1 MLCDFKI
8 NCTTNDYSACI
19 SMILTTSHRRYNSL
33 TAQMLVLVIL
43 LQMFCHVT
51 AAPKEDSVTSPDGT
65 EISFTR
71 YLADGKTLFIWI
83 PSEAGI
89 QKADKRTAAALSQ
102 AGHEVW
108 LADLF
113 ESRFLPVA
121 TSSLDRIPAD
131 DINSLINAAYERKQK
146 IYLLSSGRG
155 TLPLLRGLHRWQL
168 QHPSHPNP
176 PAVILLSPK
185 FYYETPDPGQT
196 ARLLPIVEQ
205 TNALLFIIQPTQSPW
220 RWKLESTMPAL
231 QQAGSDVYLRLLPRI
246 RDRFYFRPDA
256 TQREQ
261 NFAQHLP
268 ALIQQ
273 AARSLDSW
281 PSRMRTVSPL
291 TRDIAPLPTGKKPRE
306 LKPYAGNPA
315 PPPLKLNGLDSKNYD
330 LSDYRG
336 QVVLVNFWASWCP
349 PCVHEMP
356 SMQRLQQRLQD
367 RPFTILAVNMAEDHR
382 TINEFLNNK
391 VNVSFPILMDQ
402 DGQALQRWG
411 VFAFPTSYVIDKQGR
426 IRYALFGSV
435 DWEDHDIVNKI
446 TALLNE

>member
-1 MLCDFKI
+1 
-8 NCTTNDYSACI
+8 
-19 SMILTTSHRRYNSL
+19 MILTTCHRRYNHPG
-33 TAQMLVLVIL
+33 AQFLVLVIL
-43 LQMFCHVT
+43 LQVFCQVT
-51 AAPKEDSVTSPDGT
+51 AAPKEDSVTSTDGT

-71 YLADGKTLFIWI
+71 YPADGKTLFIWL

-89 QKADKRTAAALSQ
+89 QDGEKRTAAALSQ

-108 LADLF
+108 LADIF

-121 TSSLDRIPAD
+121 TSSLDRIPAE
-131 DINSLINAAYERKQK
+131 DINSLIDAAYEQKQH

-155 TLPLLRGLHRWQL
+155 SLPLLRGLHRWQL
-168 QHPSHPNP
+168 QHPSHQTQ

-185 FYYETPDPGQT
+185 FYYETPDPGQA

-220 RWKLESTMPAL
+220 RWKLGQTIPAL
-231 QQAGSDVYLRLLPRI
+231 QQAGSDVYLQLLPRV

-261 NFAQHLP
+261 TLGQHLP

-273 AARSLDSW
+273 AARALDGW
-281 PSRMRTVSPL
+281 PSQKRTVSPL

-306 LKPYAGNPA
+306 LKPYTGNTT
-315 PPPLKLNGLDSKNYD
+315 PPPLKLNGLDNNNYD

-356 SMQRLQQRLQD
+356 SMQRLQKRMQD
-367 RPFTILAVNMAEDHR
+367 RPFTILAVNMAEDQQ
-382 TINEFLNNK
+382 TINEFLNTK
-391 VNVSFPILMDQ
+391 VNVSFPILLDH

-435 DWEDHDIVNKI
+435 DWEDQDIVSKLI
-446 TALLNE
+446 ALLNE